1 MAEGECINKLFSFVL
16 FFSRWEMWD
25 GPIEIETLVMR
36 EWETDDILQKV
47 NMDALDGSSGRL
59 KWTRICG
66 GENVDGSLKLCCC
79 HCRFQSSKRKQGK
92 QKLGRWREVVV

>member
-1 MAEGECINKLFSFVL
+1 
-16 FFSRWEMWD
+16 
-25 GPIEIETLVMR
+25 
-36 EWETDDILQKV
+36 
-47 NMDALDGSSGRL
+47 MDALDGSSGRL

-92 QKLGRWREVVV
+92 QKLGWWREVVV